1 VFSFQQTLDGLNAS
15 EVPNL
20 DKAKLNV
27 MEFVTEILALL
38 KGDEG
43 RGDIEDDEPLA
54 VEGAA

>member
-1 VFSFQQTLDGLNAS
+1 
-15 EVPNL
+15 VPNL

-27 MEFVTEILALL
+27 MEFVTEVLTLL
-38 KGDEG
+38 KADGS